1 MNGLEVTGAEVRY
14 DDVLAVAGVDLA
26 VGPGEIVALLGASGS
41 GKSSLLR
48 GIAGLEPL
56 VSGRV
61 RWNAED
67 VTRVPV
73 HARGFGMMFQ
83 DGQLFHHLSVA
94 GNIAYGLHSRPKPH
108 RRERVAEL
116 LGLVGLAGY
125 GGRRVSELS
134 GGQAQQVA
142 LARSLARV
150 PGCCCSTSRCRR
162 STATCGN
169 TWWGCSATCCGPPA
183 APPSTS
189 PTTRTRR
196 SRWPTGSA

>member
-83 DGQLFHHLSVA
+83 DGQLFPHLSVA
-94 GNIAYGLHSRPKPH
+94 GNIGYALDELPRGQRAP
-108 RRERVAEL
+108 RVEAL
-116 LGLVGLAGY
+116 L
-125 GGRRVSELS
+125 
-134 GGQAQQVA
+134 
-142 LARSLARV
+142 
-150 PGCCCSTSRCRR
+150 
-162 STATCGN
+162 
-169 TWWGCSATCCGPPA
+169 
-183 APPSTS
+183 
-189 PTTRTRR
+189 
-196 SRWPTGSA
+196 